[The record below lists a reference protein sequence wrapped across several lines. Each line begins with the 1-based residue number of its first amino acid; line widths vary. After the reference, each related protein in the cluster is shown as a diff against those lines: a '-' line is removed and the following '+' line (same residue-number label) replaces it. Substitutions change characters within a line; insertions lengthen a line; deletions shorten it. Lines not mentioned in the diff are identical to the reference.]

1 MSFTSAVMP
10 PLKRY
15 FLSGV
20 LVVVPLIITFVVLRF
35 FFESVDGILRP
46 LIDKLLGFS
55 VPGLGFAATLI
66 LIFFVGIVTHNYIG
80 GQLLRFWE
88 KILNH
93 VPMIRPVYSGA
104 KQLLE
109 ATTSSS
115 ASSFK
120 EVAVIEY
127 PRLGVY
133 SLCFVSQYIE
143 FDVSGQP
150 RKFASVFVPSTPTPV
165 TGWSLLLPCEQVTLV
180 DMSVES
186 GIKFLVSG
194 GVVSPHTLKRK
205 PHQAEGAPRGGEV

>member
-1 MSFTSAVMP
+1 MP
-10 PLKRY
+10 PIKRY

-20 LVVVPLIITFVVLRF
+20 LVVVPLILTFVVLRF
-35 FFESVDGILRP
+35 FFDAVDGILRP
-46 LIDKLLGFS
+46 LIHKLLGFS
-55 VPGLGFAATLI
+55 VPGLGFAATII
-66 LIFFVGIVTHNYIG
+66 LIFIVGLITHNYVG
-80 GQLLRFWE
+80 GQLIRIWE
-88 KILNH
+88 KILNR

-133 SLCFVSQYIE
+133 TVCFVSQYLD
-143 FDVSGQP
+143 FDISGKT
-150 RKFASVFVPSTPTPV
+150 RRFASVFVPSTPTPV
-165 TGWSLLLPCEQVTLV
+165 TGWSVLLPTEEVTLV
-180 DMSVES
+180 DMTVEA

-194 GVVSPHTLKRK
+194 GVVSPRTLKSK
-205 PHQAEGAPRGGEV
+205 PHAGKGLRPGEKP